1 MDVTC
6 NHQHGQH
13 FCHLKNNP
21 LVSLI
26 GSTPPLFPTRLDLSS
41 SGFRQWSC
49 AVHTCHLACFAQHNV
64 FELHPCCYV
73 GFPDCS
79 VITNLPVM
87 QGLISY
93 LGISP
98 GEGNGYPLQYFSL
111 WNPMDRGAWRATVWG
126 CKESNTTERLNSN
139 LLLHGSITGSLFGR
153 VVFHCMHR
161 PQLVY
166 SFTC

>member
-1 MDVTC
+1 MRNNLYKIKGTALSVSSSEFGHMDVTC

-49 AVHTCHLACFAQHNV
+49 AVYTCHLACFAQHNV

-87 QGLISY
+87 QVMCGFDLLSGNIPWRRKWLPTPVFLPVESHGQRSLAGYSLGL
-93 LGISP
+93 
-98 GEGNGYPLQYFSL
+98 Q
-111 WNPMDRGAWRATVWG
+111 
-126 CKESNTTERLNSN
+126 
-139 LLLHGSITGSLFGR
+139 R
-153 VVFHCMHR
+153 VKHD
-161 PQLVY
+161 
-166 SFTC
+166 